1 MFEDYKEKVILAYQ
15 KKKEASDIS
24 MNLLRPTPG
33 KLRNECLSVF
43 GERCLLKDEKILRL
57 FFGPKDK
64 LADYG
69 QSISKIEIDKFR
81 PLINFLKRRTNV
93 TDERN
98 IELLAWLIDF
108 EPRPYQ
114 YGFNYKEDITTGVTQ
129 DITGNSDK
137 IKSEVERSPTVSSS
151 YGNDEAENK
160 EVKAVLSDIS
170 AVGNETVEENII
182 REEIE
187 VPEDGKYLEEGN
199 DFLEEV
205 PFTEEKEVIEETGS
219 VNHEIQSVF
228 ENFDRPKEPVPDSK
242 LKKAIA
248 SLMIIIVVASGSMY
262 LLISN
267 EGEQKCMYWTGDHY
281 KSISCNKKIEDAAVI
296 ALDTGKVAHFKKIT
310 EPDTLT
316 QSSVGKVW
324 YTKIDGGIEF
334 YTADGVHP
342 VYNEVRLKPVTVYIL
357 NKYIHRN

>member
-15 KKKEASDIS
+15 KKKEANAIS
-24 MNLLRPTPG
+24 INLLRPTPG

-43 GERCLLKDEKILRL
+43 GERSLLKDEKTLRL

-114 YGFNYKEDITTGVTQ
+114 YGFNYKEDIKSGITQ
-129 DITGNSDK
+129 NITDNSQE
-137 IKSEVERSPTVSSS
+137 IEVEDERSLTVSSI
-151 YGNDEAENK
+151 YGNDEAGNK
-160 EVKAVLSDIS
+160 EVEAVLSDIS
-170 AVGNETVEENII
+170 AVGN
-182 REEIE
+182 
-187 VPEDGKYLEEGN
+187 DGECREEGN

-205 PFTEEKEVIEETGS
+205 LVTEEKEVIEETGS
-219 VNHEIQSVF
+219 VHPEIQSVF
-228 ENFDRPKEPVPDSK
+228 ENFDRPKEPIPGFK
-242 LKKAIA
+242 LRKAIA

-310 EPDTLT
+310 QPDTLT